1 MKHPEF
7 RLRAVA
13 FVVCGLLSVALFSQ
27 REARAQAQTPLTND
41 EFVRMVRQLPTS
53 PTLKDDLI
61 NEIRRRGIGFP
72 LTSGLLSLVATKSG
86 NDVLLRRTL
95 EEAERR
101 RLDPAAVAVPSVA
114 EGRDVLEKTR
124 EATLAA
130 AEAMPDFVV
139 KQQIVRAYARA
150 LTRNWNVSDRL
161 TIAVSYSAKEGEQ
174 YRVLAVNG
182 FPQPQSETR
191 SGNSLEKL
199 GGATSTGEYVSR
211 LALIFR
217 PESNTDFK
225 LVDTDT
231 LRGRRTVI
239 YEYDVKKDNARGI
252 LNYNNGAAV
261 TTTGDRGRLWID
273 REKFRVLRLESVST
287 DIPSDFPITKAS
299 RSVDY
304 DWVVIGEREYLLPSR
319 AVVEMTAIESV
330 RRMAGVSVLQSEQ
343 YFQSRNDVRFRN
355 YQKYGTEVK
364 ILDDDQI
371 IDESEPEKKP

>member
-1 MKHPEF
+1 MKHPKF

-13 FVVCGLLSVALFSQ
+13 FVLCGLLSVALFA
-27 REARAQAQTPLTND
+27 RAEVRAQAQTPLTND
-41 EFVRMVRQLPTS
+41 ELVRMIRQLPTNAS
-53 PTLKDDLI
+53 LKDDLI

-101 RLDPAAVAVPSVA
+101 RLNPVAVAVPSVP

-124 EATLAA
+124 AATLAA

-139 KQQIVRAYARA
+139 KQQVVRSQAAA
-150 LTRNWNVSDRL
+150 MTRNWHVADRL
-161 TIAVSYSAKEGEQ
+161 TIAVSYSAREGEQ

-182 FPQPQSETR
+182 FPTPQSETTR
-191 SGNSLEKL
+191 GNSLEKI
-199 GGATSTGEYVSR
+199 GGSTSTGEYVTR
-211 LALIFR
+211 LAAIFR
-217 PESNTDFK
+217 PESNTEFK

-231 LRGRRTVI
+231 LNGRRTII
-239 YEYDVKKDNARGI
+239 YEYELKKENARGV
-252 LNYNNGAAV
+252 LDYNKGAAV
-261 TTTGDRGRLWID
+261 AVVGDRGRMWID
-273 REKFRVLRLESVST
+273 REKFRVLRLESNST
-287 DIPSDFPITKAS
+287 EIPLDFPITKAT
-299 RSVDY
+299 RSIDY
-304 DWVVIGEREYLLPSR
+304 DWVMIGEREYLLPAR
-319 AVVEMTAIESV
+319 AVVEMTA
-330 RRMAGVSVLQSEQ
+330 RQMAEEF
-343 YFQSRNDVRFRN
+343 FQTRNDVRFRN

>member
-1 MKHPEF
+1 MKRPKF
-7 RLRAVA
+7 RLRAVG
-13 FVVCGLLSVALFSQ
+13 FVVCGLLASALFSHT
-27 REARAQAQTPLTND
+27 AVRAQAPAPLTND

-53 PTLKDDLI
+53 PALKDDLI
-61 NEIRRRGIGFP
+61 NEVRKRGIGFP
-72 LTSGLLSLVATKSG
+72 LTGGLLSLVATKSG

-101 RLDPAAVAVPSVA
+101 RLNPVAVAVPSA
-114 EGRDVLEKTR
+114 EEGRDVLDRTR
-124 EATLAA
+124 AATLAA

-161 TIAVSYSAKEGEQ
+161 TIAVSYNAREGEQ

-182 FPQPQSETR
+182 FPTPPQSEPS

-211 LALIFR
+211 LAMIFR
-217 PESNTDFK
+217 PDSNTEFK

-231 LRGRRTVI
+231 LNGRRAII
-239 YEYDVKKDNARGI
+239 YEYDVKRDNARGT
-252 LNYNNGAAV
+252 LDYNRGAAV

-273 REKFRVLRLESVST
+273 REKFRVLRLESIST
-287 DIPSDFPITKAS
+287 EIPIDFPITQAS
-299 RSVDY
+299 RAIDY
-304 DWVVIGEREYLLPSR
+304 DWVMIAEREYLLPSR
-319 AVVEMTAIESV
+319 AVVELTA
-330 RRMAGVSVLQSEQ
+330 RQPDGL
-343 YFQSRNDVRFRN
+343 FQTRNDVRFRN

-364 ILDDDQI
+364 IIDDDQI
-371 IDESEPEKKP
+371 IDESEPEKRP